1 VVTGIAWSCP
11 AIDRLRR
18 TIQRHVPEPDR
29 AAALLTLE
37 ELRALHVALRAAA
50 DGREPHGLPAVLREV
65 ERRLARYDALSEAR
79 AGEAVPDL
87 GEHPDGLVPTANTW
101 PPPEPTPVPPE
112 EP

>member
-1 VVTGIAWSCP
+1 VVTGVRWTCP
-11 AIDRLRR
+11 DLDRVARILK
-18 TIQRHVPEPDR
+18 RHAPEPDR
-29 AAALLTLE
+29 SVGLLSVE
-37 ELRALHVALRAAA
+37 RLRADHIALRAAA